1 MKTKH
6 LVISL
11 AVAVLASACQPQQPP
26 DSRIAALAERQAI
39 DQLVAGDYPRALD
52 ASDWDA
58 YVATYTEDGELL
70 LQGVTS
76 KGRTAIKSFLAAQPA
91 GPRIN
96 HVITNLSYK
105 IDGDTATGGAYWQ
118 DIGNVNGAPGVI
130 VAGHYDDSLRKVNGA
145 WKFTK
150 RSIVIDHPPAGG
162 VPAATVPG
170 ESTGKP

>member
-1 MKTKH
+1 MKK
-6 LVISL
+6 ISL
-11 AVAVLASACQPQQPP
+11 LVATAGLAAACQQQSTP
-26 DSRIAALAERQAI
+26 DPRIAALADRQAI

-58 YVATYTEDGELL
+58 YVATYTEDGELM
-70 LQGVTS
+70 LQGVSS
-76 KGRTAIKSFLAAQPA
+76 KGRAAIKSFLAAQPA
-91 GPRIN
+91 GPHIN
-96 HVITNLSYK
+96 HVISNLSYK

-150 RSIVIDHPPAGG
+150 RSIVIDLPPAGG
-162 VPAATVPG
+162 VPAAAVPNEG
-170 ESTGKP
+170 AGKP

>member
-118 DIGNVNGAPGVI
+118 DICNVNGAPGVI